1 MARYASANHYRKHA
15 DTALEHYVTTSALS
29 VVTIFFRSPFSN
41 QSTAVQTQRPV
52 FVQLLLIVFRLSQC
66 AWLSASQRHNV
77 ESCVRTLS
85 DMARSRSIT
94 IPSDL
99 GNKVGSKVTQ
109 LNPRRDG
116 RIRSVILR
124 SPTGNCS
131 NYAVKT
137 LYPLETQISL
147 RVKKRGSLK
156 KGEKWIHQRRSSLE
170 KWIAKSSARRKQ
182 EVEKWE
188 TPMYTAAFVRRQGIT
203 LQRCK
208 AKER

>member
-1 MARYASANHYRKHA
+1 LKEVSLSIWPVTHQPIIIENTQTPPWNITLLQVPSASS
-15 DTALEHYVTTSALS
+15 LFSSA
-29 VVTIFFRSPFSN
+29 VHSPIRVRPSR
-41 QSTAVQTQRPV
+41 RPV

-77 ESCVRTLS
+77 ESCVRTSS
-85 DMARSRSIT
+85 DMACSRSIT

-156 KGEKWIHQRRSSLE
+156 KG
-170 KWIAKSSARRKQ
+170 KSEFIS
-182 EVEKWE
+182 V
-188 TPMYTAAFVRRQGIT
+188 G
-203 LQRCK
+203 LH
-208 AKER
+208 

>member
-1 MARYASANHYRKHA
+1 MQDWLTSRRFTPHLICGVYLNEVSLSIWPVTHQPIIIENTQTPPWNITLLQVPSASS
-15 DTALEHYVTTSALS
+15 LFSSA
-29 VVTIFFRSPFSN
+29 VHSPIRVRPSR
-41 QSTAVQTQRPV
+41 RPV

-77 ESCVRTLS
+77 ESCVRTSS
-85 DMARSRSIT
+85 DMACSRSIT

-147 RVKKRGSLK
+147 RVKKKREFK
-156 KGEKWIHQRRSSLE
+156 KRR
-170 KWIAKSSARRKQ
+170 KMNSSASVFIRKVNRKILSSTQ
-182 EVEKWE
+182 
-188 TPMYTAAFVRRQGIT
+188 PGR
-203 LQRCK
+203 
-208 AKER
+208 